1 MIEEHGLEEGLQ
13 ELDMAGSDEHC
24 FHGLNGLEFIPQHTI
39 RLSWCSPRFD
49 KVRTDD
55 FYVVDEAPFDI
66 ILGMAV
72 IREVNPFGPRQI
84 TALPLRRKDKT
95 AGKLRVCAL
104 LRTSLQERS
113 TDAYTRR

>member
-1 MIEEHGLEEGLQ
+1 MIEEHTLEGGLQ
-13 ELDMAGSDEHC
+13 EVGGDEHC
-24 FHGLNGLEFIPQHTI
+24 FLGLNKLEITPQHTI
-39 RLSWCSPRFD
+39 RLSWCSPRSD

-72 IREVNPFGPRQI
+72 IRKVEPFGHRQ
-84 TALPLRRKDKT
+84 TAALPLRRKDKT
-95 AGKLRVCAL
+95 AGKLRIRAL